1 MPNDPI
7 VYIQAIGAVIAF
19 LTLWHFRY
27 RLEREHVMYKTPL
40 PRLCHTVAYVR
51 AYKEADYLIKIRRV
65 AGTLVTFAAGF
76 SMVIWMMAFDNFHP
90 ISLGLFYAAGFIMV
104 SRIFLGLAYDAKNS
118 TARGTTRWYLARRY
132 ADVIHP
138 QAWENPEAAAAG
150 QLPLQVG
157 GSAFTPLLKVNLSS
171 SLSTRSEFVEEA
183 QASELEPALALK
195 RALASCKSGSP
206 PEVGT
211 AVLVASKDAARVL
224 HVYTALVTAVEP
236 CQIVGTPSVG
246 VRLFATMA
254 DGVLPPWTITAAGTQ
269 FVGARMAVAF
279 ADSDQTGEMIEWMA
293 TPDTVHVLLASI
305 YGLSD
310 LDRDAINEL
319 INPGVPLREI

>member
-19 LTLWHFRY
+19 LALWHFRY
-27 RLEREHVMYKTPL
+27 RLERESVIYETPL
-40 PRLCHTVAYVR
+40 PRLCHTVDYLR
-51 AYKEADYLIKIRRV
+51 AYRDADHQIKLRRI
-65 AGTLVTFAAGF
+65 AGTLVTSAAGF

-104 SRIFLGLAYDAKNS
+104 CRIFLGLAYEAKNGV
-118 TARGTTRWYLARRY
+118 ARKATRWYTARRY
-132 ADVIHP
+132 AAVIHP
-138 QAWENPEAAAAG
+138 QAWDNPEAAYTR
-150 QLPLQVG
+150 QLPVSVG
-157 GSAFTPLLKVNLSS
+157 GSAAMPLFWVNLSS
-171 SLSTRSEFVEEA
+171 SLSNRSEFVEEA

-195 RALASCKSGSP
+195 RALAACKSGAP

-211 AVLVASKDAARVL
+211 AVLIASKDAARVL
-224 HVYTALVTAVEP
+224 RVYTALVTAVEP

-246 VRLFATMA
+246 VRLFATTA

-269 FVGARMAVAF
+269 FAGARMAVAF
-279 ADSDQTGEMIEWMA
+279 ADNDQTGEIVEWMA

>member
-51 AYKEADYLIKIRRV
+51 AYKEADHLIKIRRV

-76 SMVIWMMAFDNFHP
+76 SIIVWMMAIDNFHP
-90 ISLGLFYAAGFIMV
+90 ISLGLFYVAGFIMV
-104 SRIFLGLAYDAKNS
+104 CRIFLGLAYDAKNS
-118 TARGTTRWYLARRY
+118 AARGTNRWHIARRY
-132 ADVIHP
+132 GVVIHP

-150 QLPLQVG
+150 ELSLQVG
-157 GSAFTPLLKVNLSS
+157 GSVVTPLLRVNLNS
-171 SLSTRSEFVEEA
+171 SLSNRTEFVQDA
-183 QASELEPALALK
+183 NASEQEPAPALK
-195 RALASCKSGSP
+195 RALATCKSGAAP
-206 PEVGT
+206 QIGT
-211 AVLVASKDAARVL
+211 PVLIASKDVTRTLRV
-224 HVYTALVTAVEP
+224 HTALVTAVAP
-236 CQIVGTPSVG
+236 CEIVGTPSVG

-254 DGVLPPWTITAAGTQ
+254 DGVMPPWTITASSTQ
-269 FVGARMAVAF
+269 FVGASLAVAF
-279 ADSDQTGEMIEWMA
+279 AEGDETGEMIEWMA